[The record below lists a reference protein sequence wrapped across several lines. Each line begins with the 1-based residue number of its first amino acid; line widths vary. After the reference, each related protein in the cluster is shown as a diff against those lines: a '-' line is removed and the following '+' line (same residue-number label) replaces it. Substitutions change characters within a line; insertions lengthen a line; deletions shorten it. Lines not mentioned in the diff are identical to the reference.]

1 MNRSF
6 RQKSERTAD
15 LITGNPKKNTLNTT
29 EQIQRITEKVRNL
42 LSLQE
47 TLRDENQ
54 QLKAD
59 LENVTKNADLLRE
72 ELALLITER
81 QELKTELE
89 RQLPLEQALKVQ
101 ITELE
106 DQISRL
112 QSSPGKMDDATRK
125 TFEKQ
130 LNHYIKEIDRCIALL
145 SQS

>member
-1 MNRSF
+1 M
-6 RQKSERTAD
+6 
-15 LITGNPKKNTLNTT
+15 NTT
-29 EQIQRITEKVRNL
+29 EQIQRITEKVRDL

-47 TLRDENQ
+47 ELRDENQ

-81 QELKTELE
+81 QELRTELQ
-89 RQLPLEQALKVQ
+89 RQLPLEQALKLQ

-106 DQISRL
+106 DQIARL
-112 QSSPGKMDDATRK
+112 QSSPGKMDEETRK

>member
-1 MNRSF
+1 M
-6 RQKSERTAD
+6 
-15 LITGNPKKNTLNTT
+15 NTT
-29 EQIQRITEKVRNL
+29 EQIQRITDKVRDL

-47 TLRDENQ
+47 ELRDENQ

-81 QELKTELE
+81 QELRTELQ
-89 RQLPLEQALKVQ
+89 RQLPLEQALKLQ

-106 DQISRL
+106 DQIARL
-112 QSSPGKMDDATRK
+112 QSSPGKMDEETRK

>member
-1 MNRSF
+1 M
-6 RQKSERTAD
+6 
-15 LITGNPKKNTLNTT
+15 NTT
-29 EQIQRITEKVRNL
+29 EQIQRITEKVRDL

-47 TLRDENQ
+47 ELRDENQ

-59 LENVTKNADLLRE
+59 LENVTKDADHLRE

-81 QELKTELE
+81 QELRTELQ

-106 DQISRL
+106 DQIVRL
-112 QSSPGKMDDATRK
+112 KSSPGKMDEETRK

>member
-72 ELALLITER
+72 ELALLITEQ
-81 QELKTELE
+81 QELRTELQ
-89 RQLPLEQALKVQ
+89 RQLPLEQALKLQ
-101 ITELE
+101 ISELE
-106 DQISRL
+106 DQIVRL
-112 QSSPGKMDDATRK
+112 QSSPGKMDDETRK

-130 LNHYIKEIDRCIALL
+130 LNHYIKEIDRCIAML

>member
-1 MNRSF
+1 
-6 RQKSERTAD
+6 
-15 LITGNPKKNTLNTT
+15 LNTT
-29 EQIQRITEKVRNL
+29 EQIQRITDKVRDL

-47 TLRDENQ
+47 ELRDENQ

-81 QELKTELE
+81 QELRTELQ
-89 RQLPLEQALKVQ
+89 RQLPLEQALKLQ

-106 DQISRL
+106 DQIARL
-112 QSSPGKMDDATRK
+112 QSSPGKMDEETRK

>member
-1 MNRSF
+1 M
-6 RQKSERTAD
+6 
-15 LITGNPKKNTLNTT
+15 NTT
-29 EQIQRITEKVRNL
+29 EQIQRITDKVRDL

-47 TLRDENQ
+47 KLRDENQ

-59 LENVTKNADLLRE
+59 LENITKNADLLRE

-81 QELKTELE
+81 QELRTELQ

-106 DQISRL
+106 DQIARL
-112 QSSPGKMDDATRK
+112 QSSPGKMDEETRK